1 MKIELEITDEEIRQ
15 TMNSVVKAA
24 VKFPLNHWSVADQVK
39 KMVQVQWP
47 LIIED
52 MIKDMIQEMVKDHE
66 AMKAKIAEEIAKKLR
81 AQVNAALKQVQAE

>member
-15 TMNSVVKAA
+15 TLNSVVKAA

-66 AMKAKIAEEIAKKLR
+66 AMKAKIAEETAKKLR
-81 AQVNAALKQVQAE
+81 AQVNAALIPAQAE

>member
-15 TMNSVVKAA
+15 TLNSVVKAA
-24 VKFPLNHWSVADQVK
+24 VKVPLNHWSVADQVK

>member
-24 VKFPLNHWSVADQVK
+24 VKFPLNHWSVADRVK

-47 LIIED
+47 VIINR
-52 MIKDMIQEMVKDHE
+52 KSV
-66 AMKAKIAEEIAKKLR
+66 
-81 AQVNAALKQVQAE
+81 V